1 MSDITKCS
9 GLNCPLKDNCKRYNA
24 IDGMWQSYF
33 TEVPYKDGKC
43 DMFWGAESESILNQL
58 KKITLGCLILT
69 LFSCGS
75 VKKSST
81 ETEIKT
87 ESEKNIEID
96 ATKFSSS
103 FTLEPMDLSKP
114 ILLGKDTIYNT
125 RIIYNNS
132 KEVIKEKS
140 NEVNKSDLKQDI
152 NTKDKDYSVVIEK
165 LANKFIWLIGILF
178 VLFIILNW
186 IKNKTPRI

>member
-1 MSDITKCS
+1 M
-9 GLNCPLKDNCKRYNA
+9 
-24 IDGMWQSYF
+24 
-33 TEVPYKDGKC
+33 
-43 DMFWGAESESILNQL
+43 
-58 KKITLGCLILT
+58 KKITILISIILLT
-69 LFSCGS
+69 SCGS

-87 ESEKNIEID
+87 ESEKNTEID
-96 ATKFSSS
+96 ATKFSNS

-125 RIIYNNS
+125 RVIYNNS

-152 NTKDKDYSVVIEK
+152 DTKEKDYTKTIETISNK
-165 LANKFIWLIGILF
+165 LIWLILAMF
-178 VLFIILNW
+178 VLHQLVSYL
-186 IKNKTPRI
+186 KSKTPL

>member
-1 MSDITKCS
+1 MKYI
-9 GLNCPLKDNCKRYNA
+9 
-24 IDGMWQSYF
+24 
-33 TEVPYKDGKC
+33 
-43 DMFWGAESESILNQL
+43 IL
-58 KKITLGCLILT
+58 ISSFA

-81 ETEIKT
+81 ETDLKT
-87 ESEKNIEID
+87 ESEKNTEID
-96 ATKFSSS
+96 ATKFSNS
-103 FTLEPMDLSKP
+103 FTLEPINLDKP

-125 RIIYNNS
+125 RVIYNNS

-152 NTKDKDYSVVIEK
+152 QTKDKDYLVVIET

-178 VLFIILNW
+178 VLYFILNY
-186 IKNKTPRI
+186 IKSKTPLI